1 VPGVSDRPTEASVCG
16 LLADIIVLGVYEQ
29 VCRVAR
35 LLWAVIV
42 VD

>member
-16 LLADIIVLGVYEQ
+16 LPADIVLGVDDQ
-29 VCRVAR
+29 VCRAAR
-35 LLWAVIV
+35 LLCAVVV

>member
-16 LLADIIVLGVYEQ
+16 LLADIVLGVDVQ

-35 LLWAVIV
+35 LLCVVVV